1 MIPSYGRELTL
12 LAVKNGLKSIW
23 RSPGKTILFFLLIL
37 ALTAMLA
44 LGLCVY
50 SAVAEY
56 LDACNSYYQTIGV
69 LEYVGADYP
78 DFHVYD
84 AKMADALQQLDLSFM
99 KQQPGV
105 LAWNANRSALGSI
118 ENLQRGDQQ
127 VYNQDM
133 AVIIVSNLFWE
144 DHTGAYQGIIQACP
158 YSFYDQS
165 GKSVFLS
172 PGALEGLKIE
182 PGRHYVFTGRYIQG
196 QNSYVW
202 FLPEPWSLQGIGSDS
217 GQAVPA
223 GAPLQDGFLSED
235 NIYYQVAQVMLAR
248 NNGVRVQT
256 SDDLDTFYPFQQQ
269 ELYLKEGRSFAPE
282 EYAQG
287 AKVCMLPE
295 YLAQQLRLSLGDTIQ
310 LSMYF
315 TQSEGI
321 YDAYAP
327 GDAPDLTDS
336 YTVVGIFNTVDTYA
350 DWVFV
355 PDSSAYT
362 AADCPTG
369 YTVGQFQLDN
379 RLADPFYQN
388 VAHGLPSG
396 FRLEIYDQGYS
407 VTVAPFQE
415 LLRIAQIFLVVCCL
429 VVLAVLC
436 LYGYLFV
443 YRQREAAETMLALGS
458 GRPHIYGYFAAGSGL
473 IALLAAGLGAF
484 VSSLLERRV
493 MTFVADF
500 AAKYQTTDLRYS
512 NANLSISKELT
523 FSPATAVWLFLAAA
537 GILLALALLSCAVFT
552 RSALAARK
560 IKKPKKQR
568 APKHS
573 GKSSHLN
580 GGLLKYP
587 LLSIRRG
594 GIRSLVVVLTAAVVA
609 VFLGQLTTT
618 ADVYR
623 DKLQY
628 IYDNTTLRGHITD
641 SKGKRIGGLT
651 MRANDIQD
659 LYDTGL
665 LHSLN
670 ASSSGAHY
678 KLEGIRRDADGTLY
692 DVESIPIP
700 ESEFALATLVAQFAA
715 GSRLV
720 ALTSLADTP
729 EAFFSGLPTV
739 TWLDGYDE
747 SCLRGEDPAIC
758 LLSGRMMDQEGIG
771 LGDIIRI
778 MICADSGGYFYESEY
793 LVVGSYV
800 PQGAEDILYTPLDFP
815 FPVGRPAGTTVPR
828 DPFPLESPSDLTFSY
843 ADHPV
848 TFLKTKNVE
857 EFLEA
862 HSGPNQIVWPL
873 GSDMVENL
881 ATSTEN
887 YCFVSRELWEETSP
901 HMNYKIRITSTTGRN
916 ADYTILGIYEKN
928 SIGEPD
934 LYCSSLTEY
943 SLEPSG
949 VYDEAAVLSKVLPYI
964 TFESSIF
971 TFDDPENLSG
981 LKDAIAELG
990 FSGVNQSNPSG
1001 GSKARTYL
1009 VIYDKDFH
1017 STVNSLNR
1025 QIQYLDAL
1033 YTCLYVLTGLIGLVV
1048 AYLLV
1053 AARKRELAIM
1063 RGMGAPHY
1071 RIFTAFFLEQLLL
1084 SLLGC
1089 CAGLGLWSAL
1099 GRPSPRLHWLMTGIF
1114 LASWLLGTC
1123 ISTLHLQ
1130 SSKALAVL
1138 SDKE

>member
-1 MIPSYGRELTL
+1 M

-56 LDACNSYYQTIGV
+56 LDACNAYYRTIGV

-78 DFHVYD
+78 DPHVYD
-84 AKMADALQQLDLSFM
+84 IKMADALQQLDLPFL

-105 LAWNANRSALGSI
+105 RAWDANRSALGSI
-118 ENLQRGDQQ
+118 AGLQRSDQL

-133 AVIIVSNLFWE
+133 AVIVVDNQFWE
-144 DHTGAYQGIIQACP
+144 GHTGGYQGIIQECP

-172 PGALEGLKIE
+172 PDGLEGLEIE
-182 PGRHYVFTGRYIQG
+182 PGQRYIFTGRYIRG

-202 FLPEPWSLQGIGSDS
+202 FLPEPWSLQGLGSED
-217 GQAVPA
+217 GQRVPA
-223 GAPLQDGFLSED
+223 GAPLPDGPIPENSIH
-235 NIYYQVAQVMLAR
+235 NQVAQVMLAR
-248 NNGVRVQT
+248 NNGVRVQMT
-256 SDDLDTFYPFQQQ
+256 DDVDNFYPFQQQ
-269 ELYLKEGRSFAPE
+269 ELYLKEGRSFTPE

-287 AKVCMLPE
+287 ARVCMLPE
-295 YLAQQLRLSLGDTIQ
+295 YLAQHLKVSVGDTIS

-315 TQSEGI
+315 TQAEGI

-327 GDAPDLTDS
+327 GDPPDLTDP
-336 YTVVGIFNTVDTYA
+336 YTVVGIFNTADAYI

-355 PDSSAYT
+355 PNSPAYP
-362 AADCPTG
+362 AAECPTG
-369 YTVGQFQLDN
+369 YTVGQFQLEN
-379 RLADPFYQN
+379 HLAASFDQQ
-388 VAHGLPSG
+388 ASQHLPNG

-407 VTVAPFQE
+407 VTVAPFRE
-415 LLRIAQIFLVVCCL
+415 LLRIGQIFLAVCCL
-429 VVLAVLC
+429 VVLAVLS

-458 GRPHIYGYFAAGSGL
+458 GRPHIYSYFAAGSGL

-523 FSPATAVWLFLAAA
+523 FSPQTAAWLFLAAA
-537 GILLALALLSCAVFT
+537 GILLVLALLSCAVFT

-560 IKKPKKQR
+560 TKKPKKQR
-568 APKHS
+568 APRHS
-573 GKSSHLN
+573 GKSSHLS

-623 DKLQY
+623 NKLQY
-628 IYDNTTLRGHITD
+628 VYDNTTLRGHITD

-651 MRANDIQD
+651 IRANDIQD

-665 LHSLN
+665 LHCLN

-692 DVESIPIP
+692 DVASIPIP
-700 ESEFALATLVAQFAA
+700 ESEFALATLMARFAA

-720 ALTSLADTP
+720 ALTSLADMP
-729 EAFFSGLPTV
+729 EAFFSGPPAV

-758 LLSGRMMDQEGIG
+758 LLSSRMMEQEGVE

-778 MICADSGGYFYESEY
+778 MVCMDSVGYFYESEY

-800 PQGAEDILYTPLDFP
+800 PQGAEDTLYTPLDFP

-828 DPFPLESPSDLTFSY
+828 DPFPLESPSDLTFTY

-848 TFLKTKNVE
+848 TFLEAKNAE
-857 EFLEA
+857 DFLAA
-862 HSGPNQIVWPL
+862 HSGPNQIVWSFD
-873 GSDMVENL
+873 GIL
-881 ATSTEN
+881 AGDLETLTDN
-887 YCFVSRELWEETSP
+887 YCFVSRELWEETAP
-901 HMNYKIRITSTTGRN
+901 HMNYRIRITSSTN
-916 ADYTILGIYEKN
+916 MQVDYTIIGIYEKAT
-928 SIGEPD
+928 IGEPD

-949 VYDEAAVLSKVLPYI
+949 VYDEATVLKKVLPYI

-971 TFDDPENLSG
+971 TFSDLKNLSA
-981 LKDAIAELG
+981 LKDAISELG
-990 FSGVNQSNPSG
+990 FSGVNQNNPSG
-1001 GSKARTYL
+1001 GIAARTYL

-1063 RGMGAPHY
+1063 RGLGASHV

-1089 CAGLGLWSAL
+1089 GAGLGIWAAL

-1114 LASWLLGTC
+1114 LACWLFGTG